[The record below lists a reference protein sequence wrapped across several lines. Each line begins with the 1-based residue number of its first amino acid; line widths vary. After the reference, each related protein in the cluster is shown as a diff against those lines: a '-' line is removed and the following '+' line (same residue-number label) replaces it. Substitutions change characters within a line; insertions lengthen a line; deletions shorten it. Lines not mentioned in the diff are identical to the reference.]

1 MSMGARLRSAL
12 LLSLVAALS
21 LALLV
26 FVGWGEAKRTY
37 PKFIFDKL
45 AAQGEIVQSAMD
57 GHLRAGLPVGEFPGF
72 RRIAEPIRVADPT
85 VAAIVVRGADGA
97 AVFSVGEAAVPR
109 PPGPEADARFALSQQ
124 DGWVQV
130 ALAMRNRF
138 ERVGQL
144 EVTMARA
151 VIDARIDA
159 MLPALIAL
167 AGGLVLA
174 FGGFAFWA
182 APRAARGGLA
192 ARTVGVY
199 GLVFVIAATAVAAS
213 LVSLYA
219 EGAQAKA
226 EAISDSLA
234 QRIRP
239 LLDYGLTLDDVDGL
253 DRVLADYERRNSDIA
268 AVGLMRDGLVSVHT
282 DPAMMGAPWRAAPGA
297 YEFIVKVNPAGA
309 GEEIQVG
316 VALPAEVVWKAVG
329 RSVKNFAALLLAS
342 GFFAAVFLN
351 VARSLGGGA
360 TSAGARML
368 TLMRPIFFVA
378 IFADFLS
385 AGFLPQLLRDEAAA
399 LGLGQSATSLAFT
412 AYFATFVAA
421 LLPASVWVE
430 RRGPRAPVVTGAV
443 LVAAAGALPAL
454 TMEFQTLVAS
464 RALAGIGQG
473 LLLIGVQSAILAN
486 ASARERTRA
495 TAIIV
500 IGFNGGM
507 ISGAAIGSL
516 LVDDLTAEGV
526 FALSSLAALL
536 LALYAARLIR
546 GGAPEGE
553 GAASFVGL
561 LRHGARAIGS
571 FGFMRAFLL
580 VGAPAKAVLTGVIVF
595 AAPLFLS
602 NQGWTAEDIG
612 QIIMLYAS
620 GVLLSTGAASRH
632 VDRTGDSRGV
642 LMLGGVGSALG
653 LAMIG
658 GSSFA
663 GLAPPVEFA
672 IAAGGVFITGL
683 AHGCVNAP
691 IVSHIGDTDAAEKL
705 GRPAATAI
713 YRLMERIG
721 HVAGPVL
728 VGLIFTAAGGGGMA
742 FLWIGGLLLVFTLL
756 FGAPGPG
763 RRRAEEG

>member
-37 PKFIFDKL
+37 PTFIFDKL

-57 GHLRAGLPVGEFPGF
+57 GHLRAGLPLREFPGF
-72 RRIAEPIRVADPT
+72 RRIAAPIRAADPT
-85 VAAIVVRGADGA
+85 IAAIVARGVAGA
-97 AVFSVGEAAVPR
+97 PVFAVGDAAVPR
-109 PPGPEADARFALSQQ
+109 PPAPEEGARFALSQQ

-130 ALAMRNRF
+130 ALPLRNRF

-151 VIDARIDA
+151 DIEARIDA
-159 MLPALIAL
+159 MLPGLIAL

-174 FGGFAFWA
+174 FGGFAFRA
-182 APRAARGGLA
+182 APRASKGGLA

-226 EAISDSLA
+226 EALSDSLA

-239 LLDYGLTLDDVDGL
+239 LLDYGLTLDDVSGL
-253 DRVLADYERRNSDIA
+253 DRLLADYQRHNSDIA
-268 AVGLMRDGLVSVHT
+268 AVGLIRGGVVYAHS
-282 DPAMMGAPWRAAPGA
+282 DPARVGAPWRAAPGA
-297 YEFIVKVNPAGA
+297 YEFIVKVNEA
-309 GEEIQVG
+309 GEGEKIQVG

-360 TSAGARML
+360 TSAGSRVL

-385 AGFLPQLLRDEAAA
+385 AGFLPQLLRDEAASV
-399 LGLGQSATSLAFT
+399 GLGQSAISLAFT

-430 RRGPRAPVVTGAV
+430 RRGPRGAVVTGAL
-443 LVAAAGALPAL
+443 LVAAAGALPVL
-454 TMEFQTLVAS
+454 MLDFQALVAS

-473 LLLIGVQSAILAN
+473 LLLIGVQSAVLAN
-486 ASARERTRA
+486 ADASERTRA

-516 LVDDLTAEGV
+516 LVHDLTAEGV
-526 FALSSLAALL
+526 FALSSLSALL
-536 LALYAARLIR
+536 LALYAARMVR
-546 GGAPEGE
+546 AGAPDAER
-553 GAASFVGL
+553 AASFVGL

-602 NQGWTAEDIG
+602 NQGWAAEDIG

-632 VDRTGDSRGV
+632 VDRTGASRGV
-642 LMLGGVGSALG
+642 LMLGGVGSAFG

-658 GSSFA
+658 GGGLV
-663 GLAPPVEFA
+663 GLAAPVAFA
-672 IAAGGVFITGL
+672 IAAAGVFVVGL

-721 HVAGPVL
+721 HVAGPML
-728 VGLIFTAAGGGGMA
+728 VGFVFTAAGGGGMA
-742 FLWIGGLLLVFTLL
+742 FLWIGGLLLVFTFL
-756 FGAPGPG
+756 FGVPGPG

>member
-1 MSMGARLRSAL
+1 M
-12 LLSLVAALS
+12 
-21 LALLV
+21 
-26 FVGWGEAKRTY
+26 
-37 PKFIFDKL
+37 
-45 AAQGEIVQSAMD
+45 
-57 GHLRAGLPVGEFPGF
+57 
-72 RRIAEPIRVADPT
+72 
-85 VAAIVVRGADGA
+85 
-97 AVFSVGEAAVPR
+97 
-109 PPGPEADARFALSQQ
+109 
-124 DGWVQV
+124 QV

-728 VGLIFTAAGGGGMA
+728 VGLIFTAAGGGDGVP
-742 FLWIGGLLLVFTLL
+742 LD
-756 FGAPGPG
+756 
-763 RRRAEEG
+763 RRAAAGFHAAFRRARTGPAQSGGGVRCGR